1 MWFVEMGYQRS
12 PLTDYTPR
20 LPQGRRESCSPRP
33 QGGEGRGVRLAFIRW
48 IVWSGAL
55 LTALALTGCGFQL
68 RGQVQLPP
76 ALRVTYVQSPSGLTP
91 PGSVSRKLPLVLASN
106 GVTITRDPTQATAT
120 ITILR
125 ENSGRRTVAA
135 DRFDIKRQY
144 FLAYDVA
151 YRVTLADG
159 QTLIPDEGLSAS
171 RTLLF
176 DENRVLGFESAQG
189 SLVDNMAEDLAWQI
203 VRRLQAAGS

>member
-1 MWFVEMGYQRS
+1 
-12 PLTDYTPR
+12 
-20 LPQGRRESCSPRP
+20 
-33 QGGEGRGVRLAFIRW
+33 
-48 IVWSGAL
+48 
-55 LTALALTGCGFQL
+55 
-68 RGQVQLPP
+68 
-76 ALRVTYVQSPSGLTP
+76 VQSPSGLTP

-106 GVTITRDPTQATAT
+106 GVTITRDPAQATAT

-151 YRVTLADG
+151 YRVTLANG
-159 QTLIPDEGLSAS
+159 QTLIPEESMNAS

-176 DENRVLGFESAQG
+176 DENRVLSFEWAQE
-189 SLVDNMAEDLAWQI
+189 SLIESMADDLAWQI
-203 VRRLQAAGS
+203 IRRLQVAAGS